1 MNRDANN
8 EQGGCGSENDNNDF
22 SDESEYSSINEGELE
37 TVLRTMK
44 KLHKVD
50 KSGQVYLFKR
60 KFRRGN

>member
-1 MNRDANN
+1 MNRTNN
-8 EQGGCGSENDNNDF
+8 EGGGGGSENEKNEF
-22 SDESEYSSINEGELE
+22 SDDSEYSSINEGEVE

-50 KSGQVYLFKR
+50 KLGQVYLFKR